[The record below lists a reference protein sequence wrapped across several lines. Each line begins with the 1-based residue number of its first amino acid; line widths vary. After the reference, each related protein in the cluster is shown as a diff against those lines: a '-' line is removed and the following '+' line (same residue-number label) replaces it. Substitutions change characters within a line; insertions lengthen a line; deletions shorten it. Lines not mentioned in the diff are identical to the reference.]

1 MYLVDDE
8 VAVEEELADVDRR
21 RETTDMGK
29 RVGLS
34 VSDRIDN
41 SDIAEVEGK
50 VGECREE
57 CEFGSVEVGLACD
70 ETAYVVAHD
79 RSEGLWRKDDVAYDD
94 DGDKENTDDA

>member
-1 MYLVDDE
+1 M
-8 VAVEEELADVDRR
+8 EEKLADVDRR

-34 VSDRIDN
+34 VSDRVN
-41 SDIAEVEGK
+41 YSDIAEVEGK

-57 CEFGSVEVGLACD
+57 SEFGSVEVGLTSD

-79 RSEGLWRKDDVAYDD
+79 RGECFG
-94 DGDKENTDDA
+94 

>member
-1 MYLVDDE
+1 MHLVDDE

-29 RVGLS
+29 RVRLS
-34 VSDRIDN
+34 ISDRVDY
-41 SDIAEVEGK
+41 SDIAEIEGK

-57 CEFGSVEVGLACD
+57 CEFGSVEVGLTGD

-79 RSEGLWRKDDVAYDD
+79 RGECVGRKHDVADDD
-94 DGDKENTDDA
+94 DGYDEYANYA